1 MSLKERVFHLIEP
14 GDDSGRL
21 VDAFI
26 LLLIFL
32 NIVALMLETVA
43 PVYRAAPRAFEAFED
58 FSLVAFTVE
67 YLLRLWTCTVMPRYA
82 APVTGRLRFVFTPMA
97 LIDLA
102 AILPFFL
109 AILGVDLR
117 YVRAVRLL
125 RFARIFKLT
134 RYSRSL
140 RLLGRV
146 IVASRTELASTFFI
160 LVVLLLLASSSIYL
174 AEREA
179 QPEAFSSIP
188 AAMWWGIVTLTTVGY
203 GDAYPI
209 TAVGRMV
216 AAFIAVLGIGMF
228 ALPTGI
234 LGANFVEEL
243 QRERR
248 EKERGRRCP
257 HCGEALDEHAHA

>member
-1 MSLKERVFHLIEP
+1 MSLKERVYYLIEP
-14 GDDSGRL
+14 GDESGRL

-32 NIVALMLETVA
+32 NIVALMLETVESVYSTA
-43 PVYRAAPRAFEAFED
+43 PKAFEAFED
-58 FSLVAFTVE
+58 FSLLVFTVE
-67 YLLRLWTCTVMPRYA
+67 YLLRLWTCTVVPRYA
-82 APVTGRLRFVFTPMA
+82 APVTGRLRFLFTPMA

-134 RYSRSL
+134 RYSHSL

-146 IVASRTELASTFFI
+146 MVASRNELASTFFI

-174 AEREA
+174 AERTA
-179 QPEAFSSIP
+179 QPEIFSSIP

-203 GDAYPI
+203 GDTYPI
-209 TAVGRMV
+209 TVVGQIV

-243 QRERR
+243 QNERR
-248 EKERGRRCP
+248 RKEGGRCCP
-257 HCGEALDEHAHA
+257 KCGEPLDDQAHA